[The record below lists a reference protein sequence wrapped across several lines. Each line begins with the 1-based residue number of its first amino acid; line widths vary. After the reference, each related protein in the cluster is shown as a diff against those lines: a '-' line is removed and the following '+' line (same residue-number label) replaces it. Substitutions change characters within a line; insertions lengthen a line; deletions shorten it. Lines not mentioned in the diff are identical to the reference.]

1 MRSRE
6 DDWQAT
12 EDDAQAA
19 GLNTT
24 TLIAHGMEVMQGY
37 LRCHRGDCN
46 ADAPPVP
53 VMFGDLTGK
62 TLGEWVIAA
71 VNLAVSQH
79 PNHEPVWIGAP
90 NPGSAPGPDPVLP
103 CSWSPAPNR
112 TSPPSPK
119 SRSGTRRGDGEQPL
133 R

>member
-79 PNHEPVWIGAP
+79 PNHEPVWIGRTVAAGGLVLGSGGLVRRRRRLSAGDVR
-90 NPGSAPGPDPVLP
+90 PG
-103 CSWSPAPNR
+103 R
-112 TSPPSPK
+112 
-119 SRSGTRRGDGEQPL
+119 
-133 R
+133 